1 MGDLWRAF
9 GYLGKYWRIT
19 LGAFVCLLIVT
30 ATNLINPQLLR
41 IVVDQ
46 GISAGNL
53 STIVKTSLIILG
65 LAVVRDLCTFAQS
78 YWGEKASQGAA

>member
-19 LGAFVCLLIVT
+19 LGAFICLLIVT

-46 GISAGNL
+46 GISTGNL
-53 STIVKTSLIILG
+53 GTIVKT
-65 LAVVRDLCTFAQS
+65 
-78 YWGEKASQGAA
+78 